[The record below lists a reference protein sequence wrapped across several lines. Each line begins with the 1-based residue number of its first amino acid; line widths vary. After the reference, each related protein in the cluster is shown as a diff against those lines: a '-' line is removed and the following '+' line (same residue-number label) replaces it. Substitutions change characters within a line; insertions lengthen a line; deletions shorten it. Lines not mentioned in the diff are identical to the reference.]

1 MDPTVDPRAKSFV
14 TVAADS
20 HFPLQNLPYGVF
32 SPRGHDAP
40 RVGVRI
46 GDMVLDLTVIHED
59 GLLDEA
65 ELPDGIFAV
74 PWLNPFM
81 GLPAAQRR
89 LVRARLH
96 RLLSH
101 DEPTLRDDRDLRAR
115 ALRPLHACELHMPV
129 GVPDYTDFYSSREH
143 ATNVGIMFRGAENA
157 LMPNW
162 LHLPVGYHGR
172 ASSLVVSGQPVVRPQ
187 GQTQPAEG
195 APPVFGPSR
204 LLDFELEMGFFIGA
218 GNALGEPVP
227 IDRAHDHIFG
237 LVLVNDWSAR
247 DIQKWE
253 YQPLGPFN
261 AKNFATSVSPWVV
274 PLEALAP
281 FRCPAPEQEPAPL
294 PYLTENDRHTF
305 DIRLRSASAG
315 GGRIGSAP
323 ALFQQLPAPL
333 LDHGPAAGAPHD
345 HRLQSQYRRSAGF
358 RHHQRPRSG
367 QLRFAART
375 DLARHQAAAHAR
387 GRRAPLPGRRRYGL
401 DVGLVPG
408 RRLSR
413 GIRRGD
419 RHHPSRPSVRRQRAV
434 MGKPVGDILWTPSV
448 ARVAA
453 ARVTRFMAAA
463 AGLGCAGKGAEDLW
477 RWSVAQPEVFWRL
490 VWSECGVIGDGPGDT
505 VLSDGHLMPGARWFP
520 QARLNY
526 AENLLNGEPAAE
538 VLVFRE
544 EGGRTARL
552 DRAGLRGQV
561 AAAAA
566 ALVAE
571 GVGPGDRVAGVLPNV
586 PETVVAMLAAASL
599 GAVWT
604 SCSPDFGR
612 AGVLD
617 RFGQVEP
624 KVLIVSDGYRYGGR
638 SHDRLPL
645 AAELCAALP
654 SVRRLVVVPVLAADS
669 PLPSGAVLWESWLQP
684 HEGAAP
690 AYVRLPFAHP
700 LFIMY
705 SSGTTG
711 LPKCMVHS
719 AGGTLLQH
727 LKEHQLHCDLGAGDR
742 LFYFTTCG
750 WMMWNWLVSGLAS
763 GAAVML
769 YDGHPLQPPE
779 AIWDFAA
786 RERFTVL
793 GTSARWLAACAKLG
807 LRPRATHD
815 LGALKAVL
823 STGSPLLPESFDWV
837 YDAVG
842 ADLQLSSI
850 SGGTDIISCFALG
863 SPVLPVR
870 RGELQC
876 RGLGLAVDV
885 FGDDGRPLR
894 DGPG

>member
-305 DIRLRSASAG
+305 DIRLEVHLQAAG
-315 GGRIGSAP
+315 ESAP
-323 ALFQQLPAPL
+323 HRLCSSNFRLLYWTMAQQLAHHTITGCNLNTGDLLASGTISGPDPGSYGSLLELTWRGTKPL
-333 LDHGPAAGAPHD
+333 
-345 HRLQSQYRRSAGF
+345 
-358 RHHQRPRSG
+358 
-367 QLRFAART
+367 RT
-375 DLARHQAAAHAR
+375 
-387 GRRAPLPGRRRYGL
+387 PE
-401 DVGLVPG
+401 
-408 RRLSR
+408 
-413 GIRRGD
+413 
-419 RHHPSRPSVRRQRAV
+419 
-434 MGKPVGDILWTPSV
+434 
-448 ARVAA
+448 
-453 ARVTRFMAAA
+453 
-463 AGLGCAGKGAEDLW
+463 GAERRFLAD
-477 RWSVAQPEVFWRL
+477 
-490 VWSECGVIGDGPGDT
+490 GDT
-505 VLSDGHLMPGARWFP
+505 VSMSAWCQG
-520 QARLNY
+520 
-526 AENLLNGEPAAE
+526 
-538 VLVFRE
+538 
-544 EGGRTARL
+544 
-552 DRAGLRGQV
+552 
-561 AAAAA
+561 
-566 ALVAE
+566 
-571 GVGPGDRVAGVLPNV
+571 
-586 PETVVAMLAAASL
+586 
-599 GAVWT
+599 
-604 SCSPDFGR
+604 
-612 AGVLD
+612 
-617 RFGQVEP
+617 
-624 KVLIVSDGYRYGGR
+624 DGYRVGFGEVTGTILPARPFGGN
-638 SHDRLPL
+638 
-645 AAELCAALP
+645 
-654 SVRRLVVVPVLAADS
+654 VR
-669 PLPSGAVLWESWLQP
+669 
-684 HEGAAP
+684 
-690 AYVRLPFAHP
+690 
-700 LFIMY
+700 
-705 SSGTTG
+705 
-711 LPKCMVHS
+711 
-719 AGGTLLQH
+719 
-727 LKEHQLHCDLGAGDR
+727 
-742 LFYFTTCG
+742 
-750 WMMWNWLVSGLAS
+750 
-763 GAAVML
+763 
-769 YDGHPLQPPE
+769 
-779 AIWDFAA
+779 
-786 RERFTVL
+786 
-793 GTSARWLAACAKLG
+793 
-807 LRPRATHD
+807 
-815 LGALKAVL
+815 
-823 STGSPLLPESFDWV
+823 
-837 YDAVG
+837 
-842 ADLQLSSI
+842 
-850 SGGTDIISCFALG
+850 
-863 SPVLPVR
+863 
-870 RGELQC
+870 
-876 RGLGLAVDV
+876 
-885 FGDDGRPLR
+885 
-894 DGPG
+894 